1 MIIKIFLKDINGYN
15 TIKRCSLVVLGNIN
29 PAILHPEWFDRYT
42 ILPAQ
47 EVRGIAEKGPEM
59 EKELG
64 EVKVKIAT
72 SNIFVSGIETRL
84 HLPSFRI
91 YATPEKF
98 EASTEV

>member
-1 MIIKIFLKDINGYN
+1 M
-15 TIKRCSLVVLGNIN
+15 VVLGNIN